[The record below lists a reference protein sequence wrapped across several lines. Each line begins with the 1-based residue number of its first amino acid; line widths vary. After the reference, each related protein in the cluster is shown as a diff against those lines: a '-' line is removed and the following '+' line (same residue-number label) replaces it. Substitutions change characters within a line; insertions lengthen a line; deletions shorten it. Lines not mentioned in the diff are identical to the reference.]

1 MANSVARILA
11 IALLLGG
18 SAAVHAENL
27 QDVYNRALQSDPQL
41 RAAEQAHLAALQAK
55 PLSHAGLLPQL
66 NFTAQTQ
73 WNDEDIKKSSNPGFY
88 VPGTKQYNSSSYSLN
103 LTQVIY
109 NHATFVKL
117 KQADASIAQ
126 ADAQYGSA
134 QQDLIVRTAQAYFNL
149 LAAQDR
155 LDFAQAE
162 KSAIAQQ
169 LKQAQAQFQVGLSAI
184 TNVREAQAG
193 YDGAVAQEIVA
204 KNQVD
209 TAREALRE
217 ITGQTDRDL
226 AVVPDNIP
234 LVSPIPDNIDKWVST
249 ALQQNLQLLAAEA
262 ATNVAQQQMN
272 LAEAG
277 HYPTLG
283 IVGSHNYSDTL
294 HSPGVGLQTDSN
306 VLALQLN
313 VPLYSGGAVS
323 AQARQSTYLYS
334 QAQDSEDQTRRAVVR
349 SARDAFMGVTAGIS
363 TVQARKQALI
373 SAQTALEATQAGF
386 KVGTRTALDVLNAQ
400 QTLFGAQRDY
410 AQSRYDYIMATLTLK
425 QAAGILSAADVTQIN
440 SWLH

>member
-18 SAAVHAENL
+18 SAAAHAENL
-27 QDVYNRALQSDPQL
+27 QDVYKLALQSDPQL

-55 PLSHAGLLPQL
+55 PLSRAGLLPQL

-73 WNDEDIKKSSNPGFY
+73 WNETDIKKASVAAIPT
-88 VPGTKQYNSSSYSLN
+88 GTKQYNSSSYSLS
-103 LTQVIY
+103 LTQVLY

-134 QQDLIVRTAQAYFNL
+134 QQDVIVRVAQAYFNL

-162 KSAIAQQ
+162 QRAIAQQ
-169 LKQAQAQFQVGLSAI
+169 LKQAQQRFEVGLSAI
-184 TNVREAQAG
+184 TDVREAQAG
-193 YDGAVAQEIVA
+193 FDGAVAQGIVA
-204 KNQVD
+204 QNQVD
-209 TAREALRE
+209 TAHEALRE
-217 ITGQTDRDL
+217 ITGQDDRNL
-226 AVVPDNIP
+226 AVVPSDIP
-234 LVSPIPDNIDKWVST
+234 LATPNPDNIDKWVAT
-249 ALQQNLQLLAAEA
+249 AQQQNLQLLASEA
-262 ATNVAQQQMN
+262 AVEVARQQMS

-277 HYPTLG
+277 HYPSLD
-283 IVGSHNYSDTL
+283 IVGSHNHSDTL
-294 HSPGVGLQTDSN
+294 QSPSFGTQTDSN
-306 VLALQLN
+306 VIALQLN
-313 VPLYSGGAVS
+313 VPIFAGGAVS

-349 SARDAFMGVTAGIS
+349 STRDAFMGVTAGIS

-410 AQSRYDYIMATLTLK
+410 AQSRYDYIMATLKLK